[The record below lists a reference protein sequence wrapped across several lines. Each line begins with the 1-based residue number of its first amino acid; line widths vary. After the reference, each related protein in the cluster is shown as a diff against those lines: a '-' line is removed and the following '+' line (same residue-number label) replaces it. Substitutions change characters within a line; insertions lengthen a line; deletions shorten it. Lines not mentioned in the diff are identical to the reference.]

1 MHRKIIE
8 FLSTVSGKITIIVV
22 IGILAVAGIQTV
34 RNQAAESQAE
44 TDIADDSDDSD
55 ESVQKEVPEAVKLTG
70 KEYIGNELYYYR
82 EKPKVPVG
90 CIEAAFYDLDEDG
103 QDEIVSVEN
112 KDTDFDFVPTL
123 HVYKEKGDKWKEA
136 ASTEIDLSKII
147 DDDSFAQKYV
157 KLFTYDNQIA
167 VQYKTGVNESVVD
180 IYSYSDSGEIK
191 CKLDA
196 NVRTTDLHRDGDI
209 FCELFTQK
217 ITKEWI
223 DEYQSGWSVKSH
235 DCYVVNFVNY
245 SNLSTY
251 QADDFGFSYPSYYDQ
266 YVDFTPKTE
275 EDRGEQYLRICADV
289 KMLSPVEYGGKKV
302 SVFDIAETAYEP
314 RDYMTDYEYSDFP
327 TLEMSE
333 VKLYGIMKKNVSSIL
348 WLEMKLLFYMR
359 LHLKIVI

>member
-1 MHRKIIE
+1 M
-8 FLSTVSGKITIIVV
+8 
-22 IGILAVAGIQTV
+22 
-34 RNQAAESQAE
+34 
-44 TDIADDSDDSD
+44 
-55 ESVQKEVPEAVKLTG
+55 
-70 KEYIGNELYYYR
+70 
-82 EKPKVPVG
+82 
-90 CIEAAFYDLDEDG
+90 
-103 QDEIVSVEN
+103 
-112 KDTDFDFVPTL
+112 
-123 HVYKEKGDKWKEA
+123 
-136 ASTEIDLSKII
+136 
-147 DDDSFAQKYV
+147 
-157 KLFTYDNQIA
+157 
-167 VQYKTGVNESVVD
+167 D

-333 VKLYGIMKKNVSSIL
+333 VKLL
-348 WLEMKLLFYMR
+348 WNNEEKCIQYTMAGDETAVLYEVASENR
-359 LHLKIVI
+359 NLK

>member
-1 MHRKIIE
+1 MWIYIH
-8 FLSTVSGKITIIVV
+8 
-22 IGILAVAGIQTV
+22 ILI
-34 RNQAAESQAE
+34 
-44 TDIADDSDDSD
+44 
-55 ESVQKEVPEAVKLTG
+55 P
-70 KEYIGNELYYYR
+70 
-82 EKPKVPVG
+82 
-90 CIEAAFYDLDEDG
+90 
-103 QDEIVSVEN
+103 
-112 KDTDFDFVPTL
+112 
-123 HVYKEKGDKWKEA
+123 
-136 ASTEIDLSKII
+136 
-147 DDDSFAQKYV
+147 
-157 KLFTYDNQIA
+157 
-167 VQYKTGVNESVVD
+167 
-180 IYSYSDSGEIK
+180 GEIK

-333 VKLYGIMKKNVSSIL
+333 VKLLWNNEEKCIQYTMAGDETAVLYEVASENRNLKKFSVYMMMVSDSEEVCYHFKTN
-348 WLEMKLLFYMR
+348 LEGTTYP
-359 LHLKIVI
+359 VEAGE